1 LQHVT
6 DEAALN
12 SKSDQHTLNDYY
24 STSLEGQMKNL
35 AQAVTSVENELKELS
50 GQSLQLQV

>member
-1 LQHVT
+1 MQHVT
-6 DEAALN
+6 DEATLN
-12 SKSDQHTLNDYY
+12 QKSDQHTLNDYY

-35 AQAVTSVENELKELS
+35 AQAVNTVENELKELS